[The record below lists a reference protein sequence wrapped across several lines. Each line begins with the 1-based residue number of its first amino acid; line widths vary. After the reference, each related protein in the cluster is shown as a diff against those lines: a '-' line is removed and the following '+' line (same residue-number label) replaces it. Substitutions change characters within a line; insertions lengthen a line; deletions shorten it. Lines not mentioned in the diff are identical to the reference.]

1 MKWLARLLL
10 LAAVPLYGGTVDVSS
25 SQSLYLRHGDTISF
39 DLFTSS
45 YSQNAQTF
53 GLAPYPTDL
62 QFALA
67 ASPILSGGQFAA
79 TISSV
84 DASIVLAFDGSP
96 GFVAGYLSGA
106 GFQGAVSTLQG
117 HLHFSPTLSQD
128 LFGSGKARLSLQ
140 NQGADLTLGVSPLTL
155 GQTLFVSLSSGP
167 LSVGARVGS
176 VNVSGP
182 DGPAFFATR
191 LDLDETPVPEPG
203 SGWFLAGGGGLLAC
217 ISGMLN
223 RVSRR
228 PHGINTPPEINR
240 LQSVKRL

>member
-1 MKWLARLLL
+1 MKWVARLLL
-10 LAAVPLYGGTVDVSS
+10 LAAVPLYGGTVDVTSY
-25 SQSLYLRHGDTISF
+25 QSLYLRHGDTISF

-53 GLAPYPTDL
+53 ALPLYPVDL
-62 QFALA
+62 RFALA

-79 TISSV
+79 TISSP
-84 DASIVLAFDGSP
+84 DASIILAFDGSL

-140 NQGADLTLGVSPLTL
+140 NQGADLTLGLSPLTL
-155 GQTLFVSLSSGP
+155 GQTLFVSLSGGA
-167 LSVGARVGS
+167 LSAGARVGS
-176 VNVSGP
+176 VSLNGS
-182 DGPAFFATR
+182 DGPTLLATT
-191 LDLDETPVPEPG
+191 LNLDETPVPEPG
-203 SGWFLAGGGGLLAC
+203 SGWFLAGGGALLGG

-223 RVSRR
+223 QVSRR
-228 PHGINTPPEINR
+228 RHGIDTLPEINR